1 MGIIHSETTTGLLNP
16 AQEIGKAI
24 YSYDPSI
31 TYIVDA
37 MSSFGAV
44 HLDLYESNISYLV
57 SSSNK
62 MLQGVPGFAFVIGK
76 IEEL

>member
-1 MGIIHSETTTGLLNP
+1 
-16 AQEIGKAI
+16 
-24 YSYDPSI
+24 
-31 TYIVDA
+31 

-44 HLDLYESNISYLV
+44 HLDLYEANISYLV

-76 IEEL
+76 IAELS